1 MYSLLYLNHKLGRV
15 IPLCWFSLNDSET
28 VKPLVTLPFGSIQYQ
43 FIRVIRAKLGI
54 LNLPQSADIEQNSDG
69 SISNFG
75 ISSESLTNEN
85 RHNSRTSN
93 DFSMKLDTK
102 LTNKYSNVKKIDND
116 IMSTNG
122 DVMDIFLTVHHSNL
136 EQSRS

>member
-1 MYSLLYLNHKLGRV
+1 MYSLLYLNHNLGRV
-15 IPLCWFSLNDSET
+15 IPLCWFSLNNSET
-28 VKPLVTLPFGSIQYQ
+28 VKALVTLPFGSIQYQ
-43 FIRVIRAKLGI
+43 FIRVIRAKFGI

-75 ISSESLTNEN
+75 ISSEYLTNEN

-93 DFSMKLDTK
+93 DFGMKLDIK
-102 LTNKYSNVKKIDND
+102 LTNKYSNVKKVDND
-116 IMSTNG
+116 VMSTNG

-136 EQSRS
+136 ELSRS